1 MARRKKTTGLVRLG
15 GEIMTAGH
23 AANCVRKKFKG
34 CTNAEILATVK
45 VVTRMAEAAKRA
57 KRR

>member
-1 MARRKKTTGLVRLG
+1 MARKKKTGLVRLG
-15 GEIMTAGH
+15 KEIMTAGH

-34 CTNAEILATVK
+34 CTNAEILATVE
-45 VVTRMAEAAKRA
+45 VVSRMAKAAQRA